1 MLGKIA
7 DTILAQIE
15 RLESENKELND
26 TIESEKALQI
36 NYTYADIRKWLL
48 HFRMLDY
55 SKTKNRKDLIDTFIY
70 RVLLYDDKMK
80 VIFNLKGEQQ
90 NELLL
95 NLIFPNYPDGT
106 DENGAKEKEVDIS
119 TSNSDVNAGCA
130 YTSRLVEMMGIE
142 PISDADM
149 RGHLQ
154 V

>member
-1 MLGKIA
+1 MQALMLGKIS

-36 NYTYADIRKWLL
+36 NYTYADIRKWLQ
-48 HFRMLDY
+48 HFRTLDY

-70 RVLLYDDKMK
+70 RVLLYDNKMK

-106 DENGAKEKEVDIS
+106 DENGAKEKE
-119 TSNSDVNAGCA
+119 TANSVSRSVGCA
-130 YTSRLVEMMGIE
+130 YTPVMVEMMGFE
-142 PISDADM
+142 KSLKYSLKSAF
-149 RGHLQ
+149 
-154 V
+154 